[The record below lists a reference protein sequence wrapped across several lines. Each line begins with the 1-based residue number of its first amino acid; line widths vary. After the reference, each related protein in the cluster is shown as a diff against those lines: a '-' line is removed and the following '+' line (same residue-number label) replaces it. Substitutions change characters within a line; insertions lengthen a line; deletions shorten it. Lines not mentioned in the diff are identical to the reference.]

1 MTTTLYRASKTNSN
15 RPGWSVI
22 FSHPRRTD
30 ARGKYGLRVRR
41 GLGTTDDA
49 EADRLVHQ
57 LNELLADQTWWSLD
71 RRAEAEGQF
80 ASVIVAAFFDGIEV
94 GKARSKDLR
103 EAKLP
108 LPTPQARYARVM
120 LVGATGAGKTT
131 LLRHLIGSDHRRD
144 RFPSTS
150 TAKTTTADIEIITG
164 SGTFRAAIT
173 FMTEHEVRCSIDEC
187 LEAACESVIR
197 GHDDTRIAEA
207 LLEHREQR
215 FRLSYPLGNWQQ
227 EEPGEEIDDEF
238 DMDFDDP
245 EDTADGGVLSDDETV
260 VTTEVAENNA
270 RLHGYVGRIKETAI
284 SVGGHVEREHGSFA
298 GLKNANQRQDWLE
311 YFTNALY
318 ESRDFGQLSLDIMDV
333 LAERFEMI
341 TAGDFERS
349 ATGWPTLWYYEEE
362 DRDAFLKQVRW
373 FSSNHDQQFGR
384 LLTPLV
390 DGVRVRGP
398 FRPTAIELR
407 DDDRQLVLLDG
418 EGLGHSA
425 KEATSV
431 STKVTEKF
439 PEVDMILLVDTSQS
453 PLQAAS
459 LELLRSV
466 GSSGHGHK
474 LAVAFTHFDQ
484 VRGDNLGSYK
494 KRRNHVRASIGNAIG
509 SLRESLGAPV
519 AEILERQMEKGDYY
533 LGDLDRPT
541 RKIRTGFIKTM
552 QHLMDRM
559 RQSAD
564 PVETTDLAP
573 TYNVARLELALRD
586 AADGFKNPWLARL
599 GLSYHERIRKEHWG
613 RVKALCRRIA
623 NRWDVEYNGLRPV
636 ADLVRQLQASIS
648 LWLDN
653 PAGWTREPLNENE
666 RQAAIDEIR
675 RKVFIRIHDLSNRRL
690 ITSHPT
696 EWRTAFSFS
705 GTGSSR
711 VRAKEM
717 SGIYEEAAPS
727 ITSVPDPTT
736 QDFLDQITRIV
747 SDAVEEAGGSVTG
760 VDETSSSQRHR
771 DSLIPRSPGSIID
784 ELALDKILVDEVQSR

>member
-1 MTTTLYRASKTNSN
+1 MTTTVYKASKTRSG
-15 RPGWSVI
+15 RPGWSVT
-22 FSHPRRTD
+22 FNHPRRTD
-30 ARGKYGLRVRR
+30 ARGRFGLKVRR

-49 EADRLVHQ
+49 EADRLVGQ
-57 LNELLADQTWWSLD
+57 LNELLAEPSWWSLD
-71 RRAEAEGQF
+71 RRPEAEGRF
-80 ASVIVAAFFDGIEV
+80 ASAIAAAFFDGIEV
-94 GKARSKDLR
+94 GKVRSKDLR
-103 EAKLP
+103 ETKLP
-108 LPTPQARYARVM
+108 LPTPQDGYARVM

-164 SGTFRAAIT
+164 AGPFRAAIT

-187 LEAACESVIR
+187 LEAASESVIR
-197 GHDDTRIAEA
+197 GHDNTRIAEA

-227 EEPGEEIDDEF
+227 AEPGETIEDEF

-245 EDTADGGVLSDDETV
+245 EEMSDASGLSDDETV
-260 VTTEVAENNA
+260 AITEVSENNA
-270 RLHGYVGRIKETAI
+270 LLVDYVNRIKDIAM
-284 SVGGHVEREHGSFA
+284 SVSDRVASERGDFL

-318 ESRDFGQLSLDIMDV
+318 ESQDFGQLSLDIMDV
-333 LAERFEMI
+333 LLERFELI
-341 TAGDFERS
+341 TAGRFEHS
-349 ATGWPTLWYYEEE
+349 AAGWPTIWYYEEE
-362 DRDAFLKQVRW
+362 NRNTFLKQVRW

-398 FRPTAIELR
+398 FQPTAIELR
-407 DDDRQLVLLDG
+407 DNDRQLVLLDG

-484 VRGDNLGSYK
+484 VKGDNLGSYK
-494 KRRNHVRASIGNAIG
+494 KRRSHVRASIGNAIG

-519 AEILERQMEKGDYY
+519 AEILERQMEKGDFY
-533 LGDLDRPT
+533 LGELDRPT
-541 RKIRTGFIKTM
+541 GGIRRGFIKAIH
-552 QHLMDRM
+552 QLMERM

-564 PVETTDLAP
+564 PVEATDLAP
-573 TYNVARLELALRD
+573 SYNIARLELALRD

-599 GLSYHERIRKEHWG
+599 GLNYHEGIRKEHWG
-613 RVKALCRRIA
+613 RIKALCRRIA
-623 NRWDVEYNGLRPV
+623 NLWDVEYNGLRPV

-648 LWLDN
+648 LWLDS
-653 PAGWTREPLNENE
+653 PSGWTREPLNEEE

-675 RKVFIRIHDLSNRRL
+675 RKVFMRIHEFSKRRL
-690 ITSHPT
+690 IASHPT
-696 EWRTAFSFS
+696 EWRTAFAYS

-727 ITSVPDPTT
+727 ITSVPDPTA
-736 QDFLDQITRIV
+736 QEFLNEVIQIV
-747 SDAVEEAGGSVTG
+747 NDAVEEAGGSVVG
-760 VDETSSSQRHR
+760 AQKGN
-771 DSLIPRSPGSIID
+771 P
-784 ELALDKILVDEVQSR
+784 VQSLAS